1 MKAIILCGG
10 GGTRLWPMSREKT
23 PKQFHRLIN
32 NYSLLQDTVRR
43 ISPLV
48 KPQDIYISTN
58 AQFVDE
64 VKFQLLD
71 VPRENIIAE
80 PSKMD
85 NAPAIGLAL
94 INVMQHIEDDNEPV
108 AILSADHH
116 FLQPER
122 FLQVLQRAESFARES
137 DRHVVTIGV
146 RPTYPA
152 TTYGYIKMQSDELA
166 GGVFQVERFV
176 EKPDAVRAQNYAESW
191 EYLWNLG
198 IFIARPQV
206 LLNLYKQHLP
216 NTYANLEK
224 LQQTLGTPEYEL
236 LLPAAFASMDKI
248 SIDFGI
254 LEKTSNIAV
263 APADGLGWTD
273 VGNWRE
279 LKNARMDADE
289 NRNVFQGQVV
299 AVDTTDSLVFS
310 QGKKV
315 VGVFG
320 LENMIVVD
328 TDDALL
334 VMPADR
340 APDIKQLVDKLK
352 AGHLHDYL

>member
-10 GGTRLWPMSREKT
+10 GGTRLWPQSREKS
-23 PKQFHRLIN
+23 PKQFHRLIT

-43 ISPLV
+43 VMPMV

-58 AQFVDE
+58 EAFIDE
-64 VKFQLLD
+64 IKFQLLD

-80 PSKMD
+80 PAKMD
-85 NAPAIGLAL
+85 SAPAIGLGL
-94 INVMQHIEDDNEPV
+94 INVMQHLEDPTEPV

-116 FLQPER
+116 FSQPDR
-122 FLQVLQRAESFARES
+122 FLTFLQRAEVFARQSEK
-137 DRHVVTIGV
+137 HVVTIGV

-152 TTYGYIKMQSDELA
+152 TTYGYIKMSEELED
-166 GGVFQVERFV
+166 GVYQVERFV
-176 EKPDAVRAQNYAESW
+176 EKPDLERAKQYTESW

-198 IFIARPQV
+198 IFVARPEV
-206 LLNLYKQHLP
+206 LLQLYKQYLP
-216 NTYANLEK
+216 TTYAALEQLRSVIGTEK
-224 LQQTLGTPEYEL
+224 YKETLPT
-236 LLPAAFASMDKI
+236 AFRSMDKI

-254 LEKTSNIAV
+254 LEKTSDIAV
-263 APADGLGWTD
+263 VPADGIGWTD

-279 LKNARMDADE
+279 LKNTRSDIDE
-289 NRNVFQGQVV
+289 NGNVMQGQVV
-299 AVDTTDSLVFS
+299 AVDTKNCLVFS
-310 QGKKV
+310 GGKKV

-320 LENMIVVD
+320 LENIVVVD

-340 APDIKQLVDKLK
+340 AADIKQLVDGIK
-352 AGHLHDYL
+352 AQHLEDYL